1 MQIQSLLTPER
12 TCGGLDAS
20 SKRRALE
27 LLAQTIARDIPSL
40 DADDLLRRF
49 LARERLGS
57 TGVGH
62 GIAIPHCR
70 VNLNAAA
77 AIGALITLSQP
88 IEFDAIDGEP
98 VDILFAMLVP
108 EEAHDEHLKNL
119 AALASALT
127 RSEFRERLRTAN
139 TNTALYEAA
148 VNWSWLYL
156 CTALVVFKQRLIFTG
171 INGYAISYCERIVWL
186 R

>member
-12 TCGGLDAS
+12 TCSGLEAS

-27 LLAQTIARDIPSL
+27 LLAQTIAQDIPSI

-70 VNLNAAA
+70 ISLNAGTSSTG

-88 IEFDAIDGEP
+88 IEFDAIDAEP

-108 EEAHDEHLKNL
+108 EEAHDQHLKNL
-119 AALASALT
+119 AALAGALT
-127 RSEFRERLRTAN
+127 RSEYRNRLRAAN
-139 TNTALYEAA
+139 SNAALYEAA
-148 VNWSWLYL
+148 VN
-156 CTALVVFKQRLIFTG
+156 
-171 INGYAISYCERIVWL
+171 
-186 R
+186 

>member
-12 TCGGLDAS
+12 TCSSLEAS

-27 LLAQTIARDIPSL
+27 LLAQTIAQDISSI

-70 VNLNAAA
+70 INNSSGDAGNN
-77 AIGALITLSQP
+77 AIGALITLAQP
-88 IEFDAIDGEP
+88 VEFDSIDAEP

-108 EEAHDEHLKNL
+108 EDSHDEHLKNL
-119 AALASALT
+119 AALAGALT
-127 RSEFRERLRTAN
+127 RSEFRQRLRAASDNST
-139 TNTALYEAA
+139 LYEAA
-148 VNWSWLYL
+148 TS
-156 CTALVVFKQRLIFTG
+156 
-171 INGYAISYCERIVWL
+171 
-186 R
+186 

>member
-12 TCGGLDAS
+12 TCSGLEAS
-20 SKRRALE
+20 SKRHALE
-27 LLAQTIARDIPSL
+27 LLAQTIAQNTPNL

-70 VNLNAAA
+70 VNLHTGEGNAAGA
-77 AIGALITLSQP
+77 GAGNTDAIGALITLKHP
-88 IEFDAIDGEP
+88 IEFDAIDAEP

-108 EEAHDEHLKNL
+108 ETAHDEHLKNL

-127 RSEFRERLRTAN
+127 RSEFRDRLRAAD
-139 TNTALYEAA
+139 TNAALYNAA
-148 VNWSWLYL
+148 
-156 CTALVVFKQRLIFTG
+156 
-171 INGYAISYCERIVWL
+171 IN
-186 R
+186 